1 MPRFRFHL
9 YNDEETV
16 DPVGRIFPDFEAAHV
31 DAINNAR
38 AIMASHLTG
47 KGEINIG
54 HWIELED
61 DSGEIVVVA
70 FRDALTIHD
79 QPGGPPYS

>member
-9 YNDEETV
+9 YNDVETM
-16 DPVGRIFPDFEAAHV
+16 DPVGRIFPDFDSAHV
-31 DAINNAR
+31 DAIQNAR
-38 AIMASHLTG
+38 ELMAADITG

-61 DSGEIVVVA
+61 EEGEISVVA
-70 FRDALTIHD
+70 FRDAVTIHD
-79 QPGGPPYS
+79 RPRGMSFG